1 MSKSR
6 TAVLALLRM
15 LSPPPSMKATLAVRN
30 LLRSRGR
37 LWVSLFGIA
46 FATFLMCVQG
56 SLLYS
61 FTLTASRV
69 VDSVHADLW
78 MIAKGTPTFDYVTS
92 IPERYS
98 RYALGMEGVLDA
110 GLGAS
115 GWAPIQRPNGDR
127 TLVMIIGV
135 ESKYRGA
142 LPAAKELAAAAGL
155 SDSGIVLDE
164 TDAAQLGFDGRL
176 QPAQIGFRR
185 SYLFAKT
192 AGFASFIGTPLVFAD
207 YTDVR
212 RYLRLEQTDASF
224 VVLNVKRGYDLKAVR
239 DELRTRFADVDVW
252 TQAEL
257 STRSRLFWLI
267 QTGAGAAL
275 LLAGVLGFGIGL
287 VLVAQTIYSITA
299 ENVEEYATMKAMGAS
314 NLDVH
319 FVVLVQSLV
328 CGIFGGT
335 LGLLVVEPYVR
346 ASRSIVTW
354 LAVPYWMYPVV
365 GLALLMLCVLASLI
379 AARPAINVD
388 PGRVF
393 RA

>member
-1 MSKSR
+1 VNGTQKMA
-6 TAVLALLRM
+6 AVLRRM
-15 LSPPPSMKATLAVRN
+15 LSPASSMKATLAVRN

-69 VDSVHADLW
+69 VDSVQADLW

-92 IPERYS
+92 ISERYS
-98 RYALGMEGVLDA
+98 QYAEGVDGVLDA
-110 GLGAS
+110 GRGAA

-135 ESKYRGA
+135 EDKYRGA
-142 LPAAKELAAAAGL
+142 LPPVKELAGRGGL
-155 SDSGIVLDE
+155 SDSALVLDE
-164 TDAAQLGFDGRL
+164 TDAATLGFDGHL
-176 QPAQIGFRR
+176 QPAQVGFRR

-192 AGFASFIGTPLVFAD
+192 TGFASFIGTPLIFSD

-212 RYLRLEQTDASF
+212 RFLRLEQTDASF
-224 VVLNVKRGYDLKAVR
+224 VVLNVKPGYDPRVVR
-239 DELRTRFADVDVW
+239 DALRARFADVDVW

-275 LLAGVLGFGIGL
+275 LLAGLLGFGIGL

-328 CGIFGGT
+328 CGILGGT
-335 LGLLVVEPYVR
+335 LGLLLVGPYVS

-354 LAVPYWMYPVV
+354 LAVPYWMYPFV
-365 GLALLMLCVLASLI
+365 GVALLMLCVLASLI
-379 AARPAINVD
+379 AARPAISVD

>member
-1 MSKSR
+1 
-6 TAVLALLRM
+6 
-15 LSPPPSMKATLAVRN
+15 MKATLAVRN

-37 LWVSLFGIA
+37 LWVSLFGIG

-78 MIAKGTPTFDYVTS
+78 MIGKGTPTFDYVTS

-98 RYALGMEGVLDA
+98 RYALGIEGVLDS

-135 ESKYRGA
+135 EEKFRGV
-142 LPAAKELAAAAGL
+142 LPPTKQLAAGAGL
-155 SDSGIVLDE
+155 SDSGIILDE
-164 TDAAQLGFDGRL
+164 TDAATLGFHDRL
-176 QPAQIGFRR
+176 QPAQVGFRR

-192 AGFASFIGTPLVFAD
+192 SGFASFIGTPLVFAD

-212 RYLRLEQTDASF
+212 RFLRLEQTDASF
-224 VVLNVKRGYDLKAVR
+224 ILLNVRPGYEASVVR
-239 DELRTRFADVDVW
+239 DALRTRFADVDVW
-252 TQAEL
+252 TQGEL
-257 STRSRLFWLI
+257 STRSRLFWLV

-287 VLVAQTIYSITA
+287 VLVAQTIFSITA

-328 CGIFGGT
+328 CGICGGV
-335 LGLLVVEPYVR
+335 LGLLLVEPYVS
-346 ASRSIVTW
+346 AARSIVTW
-354 LAVPYWMYPVV
+354 LAVPYWMYPFV
-365 GLALLMLCVLASLI
+365 GLALLVLCVLASLI
-379 AARPAINVD
+379 AVRPAINVD

>member
-1 MSKSR
+1 M
-6 TAVLALLRM
+6 AALLRR
-15 LSPPPSMKATLAVRN
+15 LSPVSSMKATLAIRN

-37 LWVSLFGIA
+37 LWVSLFGIG

-56 SLLYS
+56 SLLHS

-98 RYALGMEGVLDA
+98 RYALGVEGVLDS

-127 TLVMIIGV
+127 TLVMVIGV
-135 ESKYRGA
+135 EEKYRGA
-142 LPAAKELAAAAGL
+142 LPPTKELAATAGL

-164 TDAAQLGFDGRL
+164 TDAVQLGFKGRL
-176 QPAQIGFRR
+176 QPAQVGFRR
-185 SYLFAKT
+185 SYLFAMT
-192 AGFASFIGTPLVFAD
+192 SGFASFIGTPLVFSD

-224 VVLNVKRGYDLKAVR
+224 VLLNVRPGYDPKVVR
-239 DELRTRFADVDVW
+239 DALRTRFTDVDVW
-252 TQAEL
+252 TQTEL

-275 LLAGVLGFGIGL
+275 LLAGILGFGIGL

-314 NLDVH
+314 NFDVH

-335 LGLLVVEPYVR
+335 LGLLLVEPYVR

-354 LAVPYWMYPVV
+354 LAVPYWMYPFV
-365 GLALLMLCVLASLI
+365 GLALLILCILASLI

>member
-1 MSKSR
+1 
-6 TAVLALLRM
+6 
-15 LSPPPSMKATLAVRN
+15 MKATLAVRN

-37 LWVSLFGIA
+37 LWVSLFGIG

-78 MIAKGTPTFDYVTS
+78 MIGKGTPTFDYVTS

-98 RYALGMEGVLDA
+98 RYALGIEGVLDS

-135 ESKYRGA
+135 EEKFRGV
-142 LPAAKELAAAAGL
+142 LPPTKQLAAGAGL
-155 SDSGIVLDE
+155 SDSGIILDE
-164 TDAAQLGFDGRL
+164 TDAATLGFHDRL
-176 QPAQIGFRR
+176 QPAQVGFRR

-192 AGFASFIGTPLVFAD
+192 SGFASFIGTPLVFAD

-212 RYLRLEQTDASF
+212 RFLRLEQTDASF
-224 VVLNVKRGYDLKAVR
+224 ILLNVRPGYEASVVR
-239 DELRTRFADVDVW
+239 DALRTRFADVDVW
-252 TQAEL
+252 TQGEL
-257 STRSRLFWLI
+257 STRSRLFWLV

-287 VLVAQTIYSITA
+287 VLVAQTIFSITA

-328 CGIFGGT
+328 CGIWGGV
-335 LGLLVVEPYVR
+335 LGLLLVEPYVS
-346 ASRSIVTW
+346 AARSIVTW
-354 LAVPYWMYPVV
+354 LAVPYWMYPFV
-365 GLALLMLCVLASLI
+365 GLALLVLCVLASLI
-379 AARPAINVD
+379 AVRPAINVD

>member
-1 MSKSR
+1 VNPIPKM
-6 TAVLALLRM
+6 TAVLPRHVSP
-15 LSPPPSMKATLAVRN
+15 LSSMKATLAVRN

-37 LWVSLFGIA
+37 LWVSLFGIG

-69 VDSVHADLW
+69 VDSVRADLW

-92 IPERYS
+92 IPERY
-98 RYALGMEGVLDA
+98 ALLAGGIDGVQDS
-110 GLGAS
+110 GRGAS
-115 GWAPIQRPNGDR
+115 GWAPIQRANGDR

-135 ESKYRGA
+135 EDNYRGG
-142 LPAAKELAAAAGL
+142 LPPAKELAAAAGL

-164 TDAAQLGFDGRL
+164 TDAAILGFDGQL
-176 QPAQIGFRR
+176 QPAQVGFRR

-192 AGFASFIGTPLVFAD
+192 TGFASFIGTPLVFSD

-212 RYLRLEQTDASF
+212 RFLRLERTDASF
-224 VVLNVKRGYDLKAVR
+224 IVLNVKPGYDARVVR
-239 DELRTRFADVDVW
+239 DVLRARFADVDVW
-252 TQAEL
+252 TQKEL

-275 LLAGVLGFGIGL
+275 LLAGILGFGIGL

-319 FVVLVQSLV
+319 YVVLVQSLV
-328 CGIFGGT
+328 CGICGGA
-335 LGLLVVEPYVR
+335 LGLLLVEPYVR

-354 LAVPYWMYPVV
+354 LAVPWWMYPFV
-365 GLALLMLCVLASLI
+365 GVALLMLCVLASLI
-379 AARPAINVD
+379 AARPAVNVD

>member
-1 MSKSR
+1 VTTS
-6 TAVLALLRM
+6 
-15 LSPPPSMKATLAVRN
+15 SMRATLAVRN
-30 LLRSRGR
+30 LLRSGGR
-37 LWVSLFGIA
+37 FWVSLFGIA

-69 VDSVHADLW
+69 VDSVRADLW
-78 MIAKGTPTFDYVTS
+78 IIGKGTPTFDYVTS
-92 IPERYS
+92 IPERYAQ
-98 RYALGMEGVLDA
+98 YALGIEGVLDA
-110 GLGAS
+110 GRGAS
-115 GWAPIQRPNGDR
+115 GWAPIERPNGDR

-135 ESKYRGA
+135 EERYRGE
-142 LPAAKELAAAAGL
+142 LPPVRELAAASGL
-155 SDSGIVLDE
+155 SDSAIVVDE
-164 TDAAQLGFDGRL
+164 TDAITIGFDGRV
-176 QPAQIGFRR
+176 QGAQIGFQR
-185 SYLFAKT
+185 SHLFAKT
-192 AGFASFIGTPLVFAD
+192 RGFASFIGTPLVFSD

-212 RYLRLEQTDASF
+212 RFLRLEQTQTSF
-224 VVLNVKRGYDLKAVR
+224 VVLNVKPGQDVRNVR
-239 DELRTRFADVDVW
+239 DALRSRFSDVDVW

-275 LLAGVLGFGIGL
+275 LLAAILGFGIGL

-299 ENVEEYATMKAMGAS
+299 ENVEEFATMKAMGAS
-314 NLDVH
+314 RFDVQL
-319 FVVLVQSLV
+319 VVLVQSII

-354 LAVPYWMYPVV
+354 LAVPWWMYFLVSA
-365 GLALLMLCVLASLI
+365 ALLLLCVLASLI
-379 AARPAINVD
+379 AVRPAVSVD